1 MISLGRGHDWI
12 PDGVVDGERV
22 HRCDRCA
29 TLSTWAGALSRC
41 SGGGRPA
48 HQRRAE
54 RKAAHKARLREQ
66 RRAER

>member
-48 HQRRAE
+48 PTSAE